1 MFHEI
6 LFNYAF
12 KHAGYKTI
20 HRMKYFV
27 LFFLLLSF
35 MGFKAEGQ
43 KTKAKEIVAQALKV
57 HTSGKIM
64 ERFEVKIVNDMPGK
78 APASL
83 QQPDPMMNFLD
94 SLMKTLPD
102 SMRKEMAD
110 QKVKGEAELFKTI
123 VEEYEGKKYQHFID
137 IPSKKVASKS
147 IRLNRFREREDTT
160 ASLHNFEDSNNL
172 IFACK
177 INPVL
182 LLQVMNQD
190 SAQLHYTGKVLMDD
204 QDYLVVQVK
213 LHNKWL
219 EVYIDAR
226 SKLVS
231 RLVTSMKDEDP
242 LMGQRPLHYKNVI
255 SYKNYKLQDSFL
267 LPNRIEETDSHLPFT
282 DNKLVTWISINK
294 VFPASVFDPPLPYE
308 EKISYLF
315 YAISD
320 NLFLMEE
327 RDDYTNSRSIISMN
341 PDKTISI
348 FTNLAN
354 NEIVNK
360 KKLKAITTKF
370 GDIEIKSV
378 YSLSYLSGLISL
390 SCFFSKQIQ
399 IAAPKATGIFGAVL
413 NSGNREEDSMKI
425 AVHEKALLKT
435 FDQDFETQTE
445 KVFILN
451 PGADPEQSGIRVA
464 YYLEKEHVVYLE
476 GYYPHQNKNKEKWI
490 APGEKAL
497 LKLIENKALEVEKI
511 IFSGSFVDNAPL
523 FMTYADFEN
532 RVKN

>member
-1 MFHEI
+1 M
-6 LFNYAF
+6 
-12 KHAGYKTI
+12 KH
-20 HRMKYFV
+20 FV
-27 LFFLLLSF
+27 LLFLLLSF
-35 MGFKAEGQ
+35 IGFNAKGQ
-43 KTKAKEIVAQALKV
+43 EIKAKDIVAQALKV

-64 ERFEVKIVNDMPGK
+64 ERFEVKIENDMPSK

-83 QQPDPMMNFLD
+83 RQPDLMMNFLD

-102 SMRKEMAD
+102 SMQKEMAD

-147 IRLNRFREREDTT
+147 IRLNRLREREDTT

-190 SAQLHYTGKVLMDD
+190 SAQLHYIGKVLMDN
-204 QDYLVVQVK
+204 QDYLLVQVK
-213 LHNKWL
+213 LDNKWL
-219 EVYIDAR
+219 DVYIDAR

-231 RLVTSMKDEDP
+231 RLVKPMKDEDP
-242 LMGQRPLHYKNVI
+242 LMGRRPLLYKYVI

-294 VFPASVFDPPLPYE
+294 VFPASIFDPPMPYE
-308 EKISYLF
+308 EKTEYLLE
-315 YAISD
+315 AVT
-320 NLFLMEE
+320 NKLFVMEE
-327 RDDYTNSRSIISMN
+327 RIDYSNSRSMISVN
-341 PDKTISI
+341 QDKTISI

-354 NEIVNK
+354 NEIMN

-370 GDIEIKSV
+370 GGNEIKSV

-399 IAAPKATGIFGAVL
+399 IAAPKATGIFGADL

-425 AVHEKALLKT
+425 AVHEKALLKN

-451 PGADPEQSGIRVA
+451 PGADPEQSSIWVA
-464 YYLEKEHVVYLE
+464 YYLEKEHAVYVE
-476 GYYPHQNKNKEKWI
+476 GYYPHQIENKEKWV

-497 LKLIENKALEVEKI
+497 LKLIEDKALEVEKI

-532 RVKN
+532 RVKNSPIRGEQEGKK